1 MHPAE
6 IRRTAVDGMADRLAI
21 ENGLIFDGSDNPAFE
36 GTVVIEGGRLT
47 HVGWDHKI
55 DDAEIV
61 DAAGLAVAPG
71 FIDMHTHSD
80 VSVLSDPDCVS
91 AIWQGVTSQIV
102 GHCGFSAA
110 PTDETTRRT
119 LKKEEP
125 VFGFP
130 GPDAQEVDWGWESIS
145 AYLDQLSET
154 RPRTNVGTLVGHNT
168 LRRLVVGSESRAP
181 TDDELRA
188 MAALARL
195 SIEQGALGVSTGL
208 SYPPGL
214 YAETREIVALAR
226 AAARSG
232 RRYHT
237 HMRYG
242 GAPVRESL
250 EEAIETGRR
259 AECQVNVSHLYPT
272 ADDGDN
278 EANVLLEM
286 IDGENERG
294 GDVTFD
300 LTLFTRGGGAWS
312 QSLPG
317 WALEGG
323 LAALTG
329 RVEDPAQ
336 RQRLL
341 SEVIDLNRTRDW
353 DDDLIVKVSGPES
366 SSLVGRSI
374 GDLARDSG
382 RSPEETV
389 IELLRNDP
397 QFWIAPTIKRQ
408 TDLDLL
414 LQHERCVPVTD
425 GMAAHPRRHAHLG
438 LMPKTFG
445 TFPLLLGDYVRRRD
459 VLGLAE
465 AISRVTS
472 LPADRLGLADRGRLT
487 PGLRADVVVFDPAS
501 IDNAATDD
509 NPGEPPVGVRD
520 VMVNGVWALRD
531 GRLTSETSGVVLT

>member
-1 MHPAE
+1 
-6 IRRTAVDGMADRLAI
+6 
-21 ENGLIFDGSDNPAFE
+21 
-36 GTVVIEGGRLT
+36 
-47 HVGWDHKI
+47 
-55 DDAEIV
+55 
-61 DAAGLAVAPG
+61 
-71 FIDMHTHSD
+71 
-80 VSVLSDPDCVS
+80 
-91 AIWQGVTSQIV
+91 
-102 GHCGFSAA
+102 
-110 PTDETTRRT
+110 
-119 LKKEEP
+119 
-125 VFGFP
+125 
-130 GPDAQEVDWGWESIS
+130 
-145 AYLDQLSET
+145 
-154 RPRTNVGTLVGHNT
+154 
-168 LRRLVVGSESRAP
+168 
-181 TDDELRA
+181 
-188 MAALARL
+188 
-195 SIEQGALGVSTGL
+195 
-208 SYPPGL
+208 
-214 YAETREIVALAR
+214 
-226 AAARSG
+226 
-232 RRYHT
+232 
-237 HMRYG
+237 MRYG

-250 EEAIETGRR
+250 KEAIETGRR
-259 AECQVNVSHLYPT
+259 AECQVNVSHLYP
-272 ADDGDN
+272 AAGDDDN

-286 IDGENERG
+286 IDRENERG

-323 LAALTG
+323 LAALSS

-341 SEVIDLNRTRDW
+341 SEVTELNRSRNW

-382 RSPEETV
+382 RRPEDTV
-389 IELLRNDP
+389 IDLLQNDP

-408 TDLDLL
+408 ADLDLL

-425 GMAAHPRRHAHLG
+425 GMAAHPHRHAHLG

-445 TFPLLLGDYVRRRD
+445 TFPLLMGDYVRRRG

-501 IDNAATDD
+501 IDNVATDD
-509 NPGEPPVGVRD
+509 SPGEPPVGVRN

-531 GRLTSETSGVVLT
+531 GHLTSERSGVVLT